1 MDELLQ
7 KLKKN
12 FSEAEFQELKAAYD
26 FSAAAHEGQK
36 SPIHENAQIKVL
48 VFECIV
54 QPHYEIGSFRAQ
66 DDTVIIIVY

>member
-26 FSAAAHEGQK
+26 FRQRRTK
-36 SPIHENAQIKVL
+36 DKKDK
-48 VFECIV
+48 
-54 QPHYEIGSFRAQ
+54 RANR
-66 DDTVIIIVY
+66 TLFIPAPL

>member
-36 SPIHENAQIKVL
+36 RQIA
-48 VFECIV
+48 
-54 QPHYEIGSFRAQ
+54 Y
-66 DDTVIIIVY
+66 VIDAMCTHANE

>member
-36 SPIHENAQIKVL
+36 KTNGRTVL
-48 VFECIV
+48 LFI
-54 QPHYEIGSFRAQ
+54 PAPL
-66 DDTVIIIVY
+66 